1 MMRCGMDVMFLLG
14 SYLYKSVVEP
24 LAVLVSRLLLEF
36 VGYDPEE
43 GFGSTDPTGTIE
55 LGCRKA

>member
-1 MMRCGMDVMFLLG
+1 MDVMFLLG